1 MTNTTIDRYY
11 HSEAILLQDGSVL
24 VTGSD
29 PETCYDEDQGG
40 DELVRI
46 CQIQEHR
53 VEKFLPPYLKTGRA
67 QPGLAVTDRDWGYGD
82 TITVTV
88 TLRAAGTVKFS
99 LMGAESSTHGNSMG
113 QRTIFPAFTCNGG
126 TCTIT
131 APPNSHVCPPG
142 WFQLFALEGGVPS
155 KSVYVR
161 IGGDPANL
169 GSWPVFPDFDAPGPG
184 DAVPPYK

>member
-1 MTNTTIDRYY
+1 MSLMTNTTIDRFY

-24 VTGSD
+24 VSGSD
-29 PETCYDEDQGG
+29 PETCYGPGG
-40 DELVRI
+40 SPPCL
-46 CQIQEHR
+46 IQEHR

-67 QPGLAVTDRDWGYGD
+67 QPALTVADKDWGYGD
-82 TITVTV
+82 QIQVTV
-88 TLRAAGTVKFS
+88 TLRAAGAVKFS

-113 QRTIFPAFTCNGG
+113 QRTIFPAFTCAGA

-142 WFQLFALEGGVPS
+142 WFQLFALEAGVPS

-161 IGGDPANL
+161 IGGDPADL
-169 GSWPVFPDFDAPGPG
+169 GAWPVFPDFTVPGSG
-184 DAVPPYK
+184 